1 MPKIPESIEKDF
13 PLSRP
18 LPLWNV
24 TMPLWMGGFL
34 FIYQFI
40 THPTITGRFFATS
53 VYPNIGYTGPVAF
66 VSASL
71 LLILASISLY
81 LHSAVRTRFAS
92 ESSPLKK
99 VLCLLTLA
107 LASALSLA
115 GIFILILGPAA
126 LSMMDTGLWQ
136 SR

>member
-1 MPKIPESIEKDF
+1 M
-13 PLSRP
+13 SRP

-24 TMPLWMGGFL
+24 TMPLWTGGFL
-34 FIYQFI
+34 LLFQII
-40 THPTITGRFFATS
+40 AHPTNAGRFFAAS
-53 VYPNIGYTGPVAF
+53 LYSNIGYTGPIAF

-71 LLILASISLY
+71 LLISASISLY

-99 VLCLLTLA
+99 TLCLLTAA
-107 LASALSLA
+107 LGSVLSLA

-126 LSMMDTGLWQ
+126 LSMMEAGLWQ